1 MTSWQLLRIH
11 ATRNFTYPPSLST
24 FRSPSEPTGILEYW
38 NKYIYLYFFISI
50 YLVRYSLEPYFA
62 NSFQL

>member
-1 MTSWQLLRIH
+1 MTSWQQMQIH

-24 FRSPSEPTGILEYW
+24 SRSMSAGILEYW
-38 NKYIYLYFFISI
+38 NKYIYLYLFISI
-50 YLVRYSLEPYFA
+50 YLLKHSLEPCFA